1 MPRVRG
7 YFTEVILMSSLR
19 IRSKYAVYTD
29 ALSSTH
35 FTYDRQ
41 TIDKLWGNQRHCSR
55 AGNEKESMCTVNI
68 KSLWWWGSYI
78 IYGEEAVVTM

>member
-35 FTYDRQ
+35 FTYDRPLISFEE
-41 TIDKLWGNQRHCSR
+41 TRD
-55 AGNEKESMCTVNI
+55 TVLEQEMKKNPCA
-68 KSLWWWGSYI
+68 L
-78 IYGEEAVVTM
+78 